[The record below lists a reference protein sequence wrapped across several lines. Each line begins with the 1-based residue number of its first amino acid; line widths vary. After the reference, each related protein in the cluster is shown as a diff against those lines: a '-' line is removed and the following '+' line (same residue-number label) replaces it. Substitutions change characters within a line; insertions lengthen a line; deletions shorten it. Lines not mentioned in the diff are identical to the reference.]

1 MYIPP
6 IEIIQVPVEFDNTI
20 MQVEK
25 RLNKGMEEQV
35 YRAVAQCEIVVDKE
49 ELIKALQYDRE
60 QYRKGYGDGH
70 EDGIRKLAE
79 KLKEYFPSIAKA
91 IDHTAE
97 ELIGQLFALNFLMT
111 NNFKFIKNKEEVR
124 K

>member
-1 MYIPP
+1 MAISEKLLKPRIKQKFSEGVEQMYIPP

-20 MQVEK
+20 MRVEK
-25 RLNKGMEEQV
+25 QLNKGVEEQV

-49 ELIKALQYDRE
+49 ELIKALQYDRG
-60 QYRKGYGDGH
+60 QYRKGYGDGYA
-70 EDGIRKLAE
+70 DGIRAFAE

-97 ELIGQLFALNFLMT
+97 EVLKG
-111 NNFKFIKNKEEVR
+111 
-124 K
+124 

>member
-1 MYIPP
+1 VAISEKLLKPRIKQKFSEGVEQMYISP

-20 MQVEK
+20 MRVEK
-25 RLNKGMEEQV
+25 QLNKGMEEQV

-60 QYRKGYGDGH
+60 QYRKGYD
-70 EDGIRKLAE
+70 DGIRKFAE
-79 KLKEYFPSIAKA
+79 NLKEYFPSIAKA

-97 ELIGQLFALNFLMT
+97 ELIGGDE
-111 NNFKFIKNKEEVR
+111 K
-124 K
+124 